1 VVRLGPA
8 GLWYGLVLGLAA
20 VALVLLVRVKQAL
33 ARERR
38 RVLID
43 HPPLEAALGS

>member
-1 VVRLGPA
+1 VRM
-8 GLWYGLVLGLAA
+8 
-20 VALVLLVRVKQAL
+20 AL

-43 HPPLEAALGS
+43 HSPLEAALGS